1 MAGHSKWANIK
12 HQKKKEDKRRGK
24 LFTKLSREIEIAA
37 REGGDPE
44 VNFNLRIAID
54 RAKDANMPN
63 DNIERA
69 IKRGT
74 GEDRDASEME
84 QIHYEGYAP
93 HGVALIIKTIT
104 DNRNRTVAD
113 IRHILSKYGGN
124 MGQGGSVAWQFT
136 RKSFFV
142 IPADGHDYDT
152 LFNVGLESGA
162 EDVIEDEDYFEIV
175 GSVDVFKDIH
185 DSLKEK
191 GIKTENSGLRMDPDQ
206 EIDLDLE
213 KTFQV
218 MKVIE
223 ELEDLDDVQ
232 IVYSNL
238 RVSDQV
244 LEELEKEHV

>member
-152 LFNVGLESGA
+152 LFKVGLESGA
-162 EDVIEDEDYFEIV
+162 EDVIEDEEYFEIV
-175 GSVDVFKDIH
+175 GSVDVFKEIH

>member
-152 LFNVGLESGA
+152 LFKVGLESGA